1 MSSLEAVKASLR
13 PTAWLDVVKVVPR
26 SIVPSSDQT
35 FWDCFEPH
43 FARLLR
49 HKRHRGMKFVSD
61 VFPGLKFNDFLF
73 DFGIKIEPSEDAT

>member
-1 MSSLEAVKASLR
+1 MNGSLG

-26 SIVPSSDQT
+26 SFVFSSDQA
-35 FWDCFEPH
+35 FRDRFEPH

-49 HKRHRGMKFVSD
+49 HKRHRGMTFISD
-61 VFPGLKFNDFLF
+61 VFLGLKFNDFLF